1 MAAGTKSDFKIYH
14 EEYYGGMYEALAQN
28 VNGFNAASNGG
39 LRLVQKELLGDYEK
53 ESFNDQIAD
62 FITRRDITSVAAVTD
77 KKMTQD
83 EMVSVKL
90 NRKIGPVMQTND
102 AWRKIGKDEKEMSF
116 VLGKMIATQKA
127 HDFLESS
134 VRAVEAALS
143 GQTAI
148 CYDAG
153 AYDLTVTHLA
163 SGLEKL
169 GDMSQRV
176 VCWVMHSYSYYSLV
190 KTAIS
195 AKIFEEAGRVVYG
208 ATPGTLNKPV
218 LVTDCDALR
227 IGADS
232 DYTTYHVLG
241 LVAGG
246 VVATESEDED
256 IVLEPVTGL
265 ENLGHRLQ
273 GEYAYNIG
281 VKGFTWDVTNGGVN
295 PTDNA
300 LGLASNWDK
309 VYTDIKNCAGIRVTH
324 T

>member
-39 LRLVQKELLGDYEK
+39 LKLVQKELLGDYEK

-62 FITRRDITSVAAVTD
+62 LITRRDTTSVASVTD

-116 VLGKMIATQKA
+116 VLGKMVATQKA
-127 HDFLESS
+127 HDFLESA
-134 VRAVEAALS
+134 VRAGEAALS
-143 GQTAI
+143 GQSAI
-148 CYDAG
+148 NYDAG
-153 AYDLTVTHLA
+153 SNDLTVTHLA
-163 SGLEKL
+163 NGLEKL
-169 GDMSQRV
+169 GDMSNRII
-176 VCWVMHSYSYYSLV
+176 CWVMHSYSYYSLM

-195 AKIFEEAGRVVYG
+195 AKIYEEAGRVVYG
-208 ATPGTLNKPV
+208 AQPGTLNRPV

-232 DYTTYHVLG
+232 TYTTYHVLG

-246 VVATESEDED
+246 IVATESENED
-256 IVLEPVTGL
+256 IGLYKVSGL

-273 GEYAYNIG
+273 GEYAFNVG
-281 VKGFTWDVTNGGVN
+281 VKGFTWDVTNGSVN
-295 PTDNA
+295 PTDNN

-309 VYTDIKNCAGIRVTH
+309 VFTDIKNCAGVRVTH